1 MPESILTQQRA
12 EIAAIRTLIGQ
23 TTEEER
29 ALMERLA
36 EDRRGASQRQQ
47 REHEELDAELA
58 RARAEADHALA
69 SQKATL
75 EKRRELEPK
84 MLKDKH
90 TDRIEE
96 IRDHAEELAETTK
109 NKLNEAIWL
118 AESVYEAAVPATAK
132 RVEEL
137 HEKLDEASERL
148 NELCEEAPR
157 TLTRLRQQTEETF
170 DDAGED
176 GDAVDPRSMI
186 ELVKTAEAALQAIR
200 MDPKAR
206 WFIGIKPAF
215 IVVIAV
221 LIAAGIGVAIGDW
234 SVNTTSLSLP
244 IAAAALSI
252 ATLIVLYGAGQDSI
266 RSKLRAFREAVAT
279 ARTVRDATIRG
290 ADLERRRRESEIR
303 SARDKDVKAA
313 EDSYGP
319 RLARVGEL
327 MEKDLAKERKRF
339 TAVEQRL
346 QEKLET
352 DAAEVD
358 GAFESTIEEIN
369 AKRTQQSAAI
379 DADCKTTLD
388 ALDAEE
394 QETMDRLHEQWQS
407 TLTHFRND
415 VAAQRAACEQHTGW
429 ADGAWENWSPP
440 EKPSGRVPIGAVDVD
455 LASVGGDVP
464 QNERLAI
471 GEPTIESL
479 PLCMTLP
486 RGASMLVSTT
496 GGMRGA
502 GIAAIQNA
510 VLRTLTSLPAGKA
523 ELTLIDPVALGQSFA
538 GILHL
543 ADFDEAPLVDRA
555 WTEPRH
561 IESQLADLT
570 EHMETVIQK
579 YLRNEFESIDDYNEQ
594 AGEIAEPY
602 RFLVIADF
610 PVNISEQAGKRFASI
625 LTSGARC
632 GVHVLMH
639 RDITQ
644 ELPPGIDQDTLE
656 QIELRLIEH
665 EGSLIVDDPELR
677 SLPLTVEE
685 PPSDQV
691 TTAIIKAI
699 GEVAQDTHRVEVP
712 FRVIAPSDEDLWS
725 RSTTGRLAV
734 PLGRAGATKLQS
746 LTLGRGTAQHAL
758 IAGKTGSGKSTLLHV
773 LITNL
778 ALWYSPDEVEFY
790 LVDFKKGVEFK
801 TYATHS
807 LPHARVVAVESDR
820 EFGISVLQRLDQ
832 ELKAR
837 GERFRELG
845 AQDIAAFREKEPD
858 TPMPRILLVV
868 DEFQEFFID
877 DDSVA
882 QEANLLLDRLVRQGR
897 AFGIH
902 VLLGSQTLDG
912 AYSLARSTM
921 GQMAVRVALQCSEAD
936 SYIILDEDNAAARLL
951 SRPGEAIYNDASGRI
966 EGNSPFQI
974 VWLGEGERDR
984 QLTRITQRDGAERSM
999 VVYEGNRP
1007 VHMADNHELNALLLD
1022 PPDEIP
1028 AVMRAWLGGAMAI
1041 KPDTAAT
1048 FRAASSSNLL
1058 LVGQQE
1064 EDITAMVAASLRS
1077 IATQCPRGAHE
1088 VSMTVLDGTPPDAPQ
1103 SGVISRTFDAIDMPG
1118 TLVDQRGL
1126 GAALAELGEELD
1138 RRIEKGPG
1146 CMRFLVI
1153 NAAHRFRELR
1163 RSEDDFSF
1171 SVGEDNTPQTP
1182 DKILAKVLREG
1193 PIHGMHVI
1201 LATDTLSNL
1210 SRLVDRQSIR
1220 EFDLRVLMQMS
1231 ANDSTNLIDSPEAAR
1246 LGPRRALLFSEE
1258 TGTIE
1263 PFRPYAAVDPG
1274 QPTTAFEGD

>member
-47 REHEELDAELA
+47 REHEELDSELTQ
-58 RARAEADHALA
+58 ARAEADRTLAAQKTALD
-69 SQKATL
+69 
-75 EKRRELEPK
+75 KRRDLEPK
-84 MLKDKH
+84 LLKDKH

-118 AESVYEAAVPATAK
+118 AESVYEAAVPAIAK

-137 HEKLDEASERL
+137 HEKLDDASKQL
-148 NELCEEAPR
+148 DELCEEAPR
-157 TLTRLRQQTEETF
+157 TLTRLRQQTEESF
-170 DDAGED
+170 DDAGQD

-186 ELVKTAEAALQAIR
+186 ELVKSAENALQAIR
-200 MDPKAR
+200 LDPKAR
-206 WFIGIKPAF
+206 WFIGIKPVF
-215 IVVIAV
+215 IVTIAV
-221 LIAAGIGVAIGDW
+221 LIAGGIGGAVGGW
-234 SVNTTSLSLP
+234 SINTTSLALP

-266 RSKLRAFREAVAT
+266 RSKLRAFREAVAA

-303 SARDKDVKAA
+303 SARDEDVKAA

-319 RLARVGEL
+319 RLARVEEL
-327 MEKDLAKERKRF
+327 MEKDLGKERKRF

-346 QEKLET
+346 QEKLEE

-358 GAFESTIEEIN
+358 GAFEATRKEID
-369 AKRTQQSAAI
+369 AKRTQQSIAI
-379 DADCKTTLD
+379 DAVCKATLD
-388 ALDAEE
+388 GLDADE
-394 QETMDRLHEQWQS
+394 QDTMDRLHERWHT
-407 TLTHFRND
+407 TLTHFRSNA
-415 VAAQRAACEQHTGW
+415 AAQRNACEEHAAWT
-429 ADGAWENWSPP
+429 DGTWDDWSPP
-440 EKPSGRVPIGAVDVD
+440 ESPSSRVPIGTVDVD
-455 LASVGGDVP
+455 LSALGGQVP
-464 QNERLAI
+464 QNERLAL
-471 GEPTIESL
+471 GEPIVESL

-486 RGASMLVSTT
+486 RGASMLVSTS
-496 GGMRGA
+496 GGMRGV

-579 YLRNEFESIDDYNEQ
+579 YLRNEFESIDDYNKQ

-610 PVNISEQAGKRFASI
+610 PVNISEQAGKRLASI

-639 RDITQ
+639 RDIAQ

-677 SLPLTVEE
+677 SLPLVVEE

-725 RSTTGRLAV
+725 RSTTGRIAV
-734 PLGRAGATKLQS
+734 PLGRAGATQLQS

-801 TYATHS
+801 TYATHN

-837 GERFRELG
+837 GERFRDLG
-845 AQDIAAFREKEPD
+845 AQDVAAFREKEPG

-897 AFGIH
+897 AFGI
-902 VLLGSQTLDG
+902 
-912 AYSLARSTM
+912 
-921 GQMAVRVALQCSEAD
+921 
-936 SYIILDEDNAAARLL
+936 
-951 SRPGEAIYNDASGRI
+951 
-966 EGNSPFQI
+966 
-974 VWLGEGERDR
+974 
-984 QLTRITQRDGAERSM
+984 
-999 VVYEGNRP
+999 
-1007 VHMADNHELNALLLD
+1007 
-1022 PPDEIP
+1022 
-1028 AVMRAWLGGAMAI
+1028 
-1041 KPDTAAT
+1041 
-1048 FRAASSSNLL
+1048 
-1058 LVGQQE
+1058 
-1064 EDITAMVAASLRS
+1064 
-1077 IATQCPRGAHE
+1077 
-1088 VSMTVLDGTPPDAPQ
+1088 
-1103 SGVISRTFDAIDMPG
+1103 
-1118 TLVDQRGL
+1118 
-1126 GAALAELGEELD
+1126 
-1138 RRIEKGPG
+1138 
-1146 CMRFLVI
+1146 
-1153 NAAHRFRELR
+1153 
-1163 RSEDDFSF
+1163 
-1171 SVGEDNTPQTP
+1171 
-1182 DKILAKVLREG
+1182 
-1193 PIHGMHVI
+1193 
-1201 LATDTLSNL
+1201 
-1210 SRLVDRQSIR
+1210 
-1220 EFDLRVLMQMS
+1220 
-1231 ANDSTNLIDSPEAAR
+1231 
-1246 LGPRRALLFSEE
+1246 
-1258 TGTIE
+1258 
-1263 PFRPYAAVDPG
+1263 
-1274 QPTTAFEGD
+1274 